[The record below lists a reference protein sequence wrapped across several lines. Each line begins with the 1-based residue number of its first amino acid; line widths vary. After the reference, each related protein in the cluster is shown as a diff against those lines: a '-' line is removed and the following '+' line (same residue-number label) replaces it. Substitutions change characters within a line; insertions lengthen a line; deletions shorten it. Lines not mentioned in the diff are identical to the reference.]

1 MFENYDKALE
11 LTEAAYDS
19 TGSAMEKYNIYQ
31 ESIAASQERITAL
44 FQKFVSNLDLS
55 DVIKD
60 VLEFAELLM
69 KIVSSDALEWVLKLS
84 PAILAVAYAL
94 RQVSKAASPLEDPD

>member
-19 TGSAMEKYNIYQ
+19 AGSAMEKYNVYQ
-31 ESIAASQERITAL
+31 NSIAASQERITAL
-44 FQKFVSNLDLS
+44 FQKFVSNLGLS

-84 PAILAVAYAL
+84 QIGRAHV
-94 RQVSKAASPLEDPD
+94 